1 MKTTTIILAVAFFV
15 LSSETYAQNTT
26 VDSYIEKGLKEN
38 LALKQQNF
46 NLQKAS
52 YALKEAQG
60 LFYPTLS
67 FKSDYFYSSG
77 GRTVDLP
84 LGDLMNPVYNTLNQL
99 TGTNNFQNI
108 SNQKFNLNAN
118 DFYDHRL
125 SVTLPL
131 VNAEIYLSNKIR
143 KEAINQKQAE
153 VMVYKRSLVK
163 DIKSAYYNIIM
174 ASNQIEIFK
183 NAAKLLQENYNLTE
197 SRVKNGKALKGN
209 ALRILSDIN
218 DNKAKQTEA
227 ENNLKTANAYLN
239 FLTNTSLTEGVAID
253 TTGFRFSKK
262 QIAAAS
268 FETSGREELT
278 ALKSAVTQAEYS
290 ISLEKASYLPT
301 INTSLNLGYQN
312 NYLKFDPEDRYLTG
326 IVSLKWDLFTGF
338 QTRNRVKIAKTEA
351 SSLNAQLDET
361 QKQFQLQLNTAMND
375 LSTAEAQFKSS
386 KGNLESLEEYY
397 RETKARYNQGLVLL
411 VELNDAFTQLIN
423 GQLAF
428 EQSNTNVLIKLA
440 ELERTAATY
449 HF

>member
-1 MKTTTIILAVAFFV
+1 MKTTITMLTVAVFILGTK
-15 LSSETYAQNTT
+15 TYAQNNT

-46 NLQKAS
+46 DLQKAS
-52 YALKEAQG
+52 YALKEARG

-67 FKSDYFYSSG
+67 LKSDYFYSSG

-99 TGTNNFQNI
+99 TGTTNFQNI

-118 DFYDHRL
+118 DFYDNRL

-131 VNAEIYLSNKIR
+131 VNAEIYVSNKIR

-163 DIKSAYYNIIM
+163 DIKTAYYNIIM

-183 NAAKLLQENYNLTE
+183 NAGKLLQENYNLTE

-239 FLTNTSLTEGVAID
+239 FLINASLTESVAID
-253 TTGFRFSKK
+253 TTGFRFSKA
-262 QIAAAS
+262 QIANTS
-268 FETSGREELT
+268 LETSSREELT
-278 ALKSAVTQAEYS
+278 ALKSSLTQAEYNV
-290 ISLEKASYLPT
+290 SLEKASYLPT
-301 INTSLNLGYQN
+301 VNTSLNLGYQN
-312 NYLKFDPEDRYLTG
+312 NYFKFDPDDRYLTG

-338 QTRNRVKIAKTEA
+338 QTRNRVKIAKTQAA
-351 SSLNAQLDET
+351 SLSTQLDET
-361 QKQFQLQLNTAMND
+361 QKQFQLQLNTSMND
-375 LSTAEAQFKSS
+375 LGTAEAQLKSA
-386 KGNLESLEEYY
+386 KENLESLEEYY

-411 VELNDAFTQLIN
+411 VELNDAFTQLVN
-423 GQLAF
+423 GQLAY

-449 HF
+449 QF

>member
-1 MKTTTIILAVAFFV
+1 MKATTTILAVAI
-15 LSSETYAQNTT
+15 LAISPTYAQNNT
-26 VDSYIEKGLKEN
+26 VDSYIQKGLKEN

-46 NLQKAS
+46 DLQKAS
-52 YALKEAQG
+52 YALKEARG

-67 FKSDYFYSSG
+67 FRSDYFYSSG

-84 LGDLMNPVYNTLNQL
+84 LGDLMNPVYSTLNQL

-108 SNQKFNLNAN
+108 ANQKFNLNAN

-131 VNAEIYLSNKIR
+131 VNAEIYISNKIR

-163 DIKSAYYNIIM
+163 DIKTAYYNSIM

-183 NAAKLLQENYNLTE
+183 NAAKLLQENYKLTE

-218 DNKAKQTEA
+218 DNQAKLAEA

-239 FLTNTSLTEGVAID
+239 FLTNTALTDKVAID
-253 TTGFRFSKK
+253 TTGFRFYKTQMK
-262 QIAAAS
+262 TPS
-268 FETSGREELT
+268 FETSGREEIT
-278 ALKSAVTQAEYS
+278 ALKSALTQAEYN
-290 ISLEKASYLPT
+290 ISLEKASYFPT

-312 NYLKFDPEDRYLTG
+312 NYLKFDPDDRYLTG

-351 SSLNAQLDET
+351 TSLNTQLDET
-361 QKQFQLQLNTAMND
+361 EKQFQLQLTTATNELD
-375 LSTAEAQFKSS
+375 TAEAQFKSA
-386 KGNLESLEEYY
+386 KENLQSLEEYY
-397 RETKARYNQGLVLL
+397 RETKARYDQGLVLL

-440 ELERTAATY
+440 EVERTAASY
-449 HF
+449 QF

>member
-1 MKTTTIILAVAFFV
+1 MKTITTILAVAIFLV
-15 LSSETYAQNTT
+15 VSEARAQNTT

-46 NLQKAS
+46 NLQKAT
-52 YALKEAQG
+52 YALKEARG

-67 FKSDYFYSSG
+67 LKSDYFYSSG

-99 TGTNNFQNI
+99 TGSTNFQNI

-118 DFYDHRL
+118 DFYDNRL

-153 VMVYKRSLVK
+153 VAVYKRSLVK
-163 DIKSAYYNIIM
+163 DIKAAYYNIIM
-174 ASNQIEIFK
+174 ANNQITIFK
-183 NAAKLLQENYNLTE
+183 NAGKLLQDNYNLTE

-218 DNKAKQTEA
+218 DNKAKLAEA
-227 ENNLKTANAYLN
+227 ENNLNTANAYLN
-239 FLTNTSLTEGVAID
+239 FLTNTPLTENVAVD
-253 TTGFRFSKK
+253 TTGFRLSKI
-262 QIAAAS
+262 QLPEAL
-268 FETSGREELT
+268 ETSSREELT
-278 ALKSAVTQAEYS
+278 ALKSALTQAEYN
-290 ISLEKASYLPT
+290 ISMEKASYFPT

-312 NYLKFDPEDRYLTG
+312 NYFKFDPDDRYLTG
-326 IVSLKWDLFTGF
+326 VVSLKWDLFTGF
-338 QTRNRVKIAKTEA
+338 QNRNRVKIAKTEV
-351 SSLNAQLDET
+351 SSLGAQLDET

-375 LSTAEAQFKSS
+375 LSTAEAQLKSS
-386 KGNLESLEEYY
+386 KENLASLEEYY

-411 VELNDAFTQLIN
+411 VELNDAFTQLVN

-449 HF
+449 QF